1 MNKFGLPMNFLG
13 TIQVLGIV
21 FTLKIPFLN
30 YFISFSHCLNYASI
44 TGKYRGYDASILRL
58 DE

>member
-1 MNKFGLPMNFLG
+1 MNFLG